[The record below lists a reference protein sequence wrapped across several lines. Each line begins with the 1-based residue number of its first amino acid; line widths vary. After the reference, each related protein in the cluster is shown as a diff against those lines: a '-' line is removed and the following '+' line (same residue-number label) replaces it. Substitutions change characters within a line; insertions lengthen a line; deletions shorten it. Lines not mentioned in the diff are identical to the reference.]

1 MILLLNPFFLYS
13 FPIKSG
19 IFGVQIILSPNH
31 FLLYSFPIKG
41 GVVTDWD
48 DMKIIWHRIYEE
60 LGVSPEDHPV
70 LLTES
75 PFNPDANREEMTRI
89 MFETFKVPAMYVAP
103 QVAQIP

>member
-1 MILLLNPFFLYS
+1 M
-13 FPIKSG
+13 
-19 IFGVQIILSPNH
+19 
-31 FLLYSFPIKG
+31 
-41 GVVTDWD
+41 VTDWD

-103 QVAQIP
+103 QVAQIPLIEIYLYCECAASELHASKRCHIHMRANIVTVTDSFS